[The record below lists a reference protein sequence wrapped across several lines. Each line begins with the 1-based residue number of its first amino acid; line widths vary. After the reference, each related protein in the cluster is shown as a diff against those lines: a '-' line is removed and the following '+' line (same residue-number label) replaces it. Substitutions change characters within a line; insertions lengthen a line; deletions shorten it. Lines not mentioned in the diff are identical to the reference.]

1 MFKNR
6 QNKNDTNTTLRRLLS
21 LKISNKWSEQEEKD
35 LAAIENKNLSNSQL
49 LLLHQIKNW

>member
-35 LAAIENKNLSNSQL
+35 LAEIENKNLSNSQL